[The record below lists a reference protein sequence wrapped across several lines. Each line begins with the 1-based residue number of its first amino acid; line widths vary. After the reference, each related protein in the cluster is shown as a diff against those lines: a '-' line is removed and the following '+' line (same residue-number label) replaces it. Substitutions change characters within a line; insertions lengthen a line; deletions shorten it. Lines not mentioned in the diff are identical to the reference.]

1 MLPNTYEGQNCS
13 VARALEL
20 VGERWTLLILRESF
34 LGVRRFD
41 RFQARLGIA
50 RNVLRDRLARLVEEG
65 VLERR
70 PYQQRPLRHEYR
82 LTEKGRDLWPIIMAL
97 AHYGDRYYAPDGP
110 PRLFVHRTCAGEL
123 DDRRRCTR
131 CGADVELGEIE
142 VLPGPGARSE
152 VRGVA
157 APEDPT
163 PPDRSA
169 VQPAARSRC
178 STSSGGRGRSSR
190 KPWA

>member
-20 VGERWTLLILRESF
+20 VGERWTLLILREAF

-41 RFQARLGIA
+41 QFQGRLGIA
-50 RNVLRDRLARLVEEG
+50 RNVLRDRLNRLVDEG

-70 PYQQRPLRHEYR
+70 PYQERPLRHEYR
-82 LTEKGRDLWPIIMAL
+82 LTEKGRDLWPVVIAL

-110 PRLFVHRTCAGEL
+110 PRRFLHRGCGGEI

-131 CGADVELGEIE
+131 CGADVELRE
-142 VLPGPGARSE
+142 VEAVPGPGAE
-152 VRGVA
+152 LGPV
-157 APEDPT
+157 
-163 PPDRSA
+163 
-169 VQPAARSRC
+169 PAR
-178 STSSGGRGRSSR
+178 
-190 KPWA
+190 